1 MKWNKLEVKPLPIE
15 EQTEHS
21 YKTMWEGPVPEI
33 NEEVLVT
40 VPSCRG
46 GFVDTYTDTW
56 MEFDNG
62 VGFEY
67 TDDNII
73 YWMKMPK
80 YNGELEDLQKEK

>member
-21 YKTMWEGPVPEI
+21 YKTMWKGPVPEI

-40 VPSCRG
+40 VPSCWG
-46 GFVDTYTDTW
+46 GFVDTYTDRW
-56 MEFDNG
+56 IEFDNG

-73 YWMKMPK
+73 YWMEMPK
-80 YNGELEDLQKEK
+80 YNGELEND

>member
-46 GFVDTYTDTW
+46 GFVDTYTDIW
-56 MEFDNG
+56 IEYNG
-62 VGFEY
+62 EVGFEY

-73 YWMKMPK
+73 YWMEIPK
-80 YNGELEDLQKEK
+80 YNGELENE

>member
-1 MKWNKLEVKPLPIE
+1 MLMKWNKLEVKPVPIE

-40 VPSCRG
+40 VPSCMG
-46 GFVDTYTDTW
+46 GFVDTYTDIW
-56 MEFDNG
+56 IEFDNG

-73 YWMKMPK
+73 YWMQFPK
-80 YNGELEDLQKEK
+80 YNGELEE

>member
-21 YKTMWEGPVPEI
+21 YKTRWEGPVPEI

-40 VPSCRG
+40 VPSCLG
-46 GFVDTYTDTW
+46 GFVYTYTDRW
-56 MEFDNG
+56 IEFDNG

-73 YWMKMPK
+73 YWMEFPQ
-80 YNGELEDLQKEK
+80 YNGELDD

>member
-1 MKWNKLEVKPLPIE
+1 MKWKKVYLREMDE
-15 EQTEHS
+15 EEKEF
-21 YKTMWEGPVPEI
+21 YKGDSKEMWDGDIPEI
-33 NEEVLVT
+33 DEEVLVT

-56 MEFDNG
+56 VEFDEG

-73 YWMKMPK
+73 YWMEFPQ
-80 YNGELEDLQKEK
+80 YNGELEE